1 MKSFAF
7 ALLGSIVAADISRDA
22 ERAAEDIERFIN
34 DTPSDIERSLED
46 LTEDLECWWADRNNG
61 DGDCQKRRDNVA
73 REECWNS
80 NNDHMATSAAERM
93 EWNHDAKVCVDAKT
107 NCEMDGKTWY
117 SIPTDWGV
125 QDGCDY
131 DGFAVVRYECE
142 NADPRGSWDW
152 NRNEC
157 SSEQAVCENDGG
169 KWLEIT

>member
-61 DGDCQKRRDNVA
+61 DGDCQKRRDNAA

-80 NNDHMATSAAERM
+80 NNDHMKTS
-93 EWNHDAKVCVDAKT
+93 
-107 NCEMDGKTWY
+107 
-117 SIPTDWGV
+117 
-125 QDGCDY
+125 
-131 DGFAVVRYECE
+131 
-142 NADPRGSWDW
+142 
-152 NRNEC
+152 
-157 SSEQAVCENDGG
+157 
-169 KWLEIT
+169 